1 LAWTIELTST
11 ATRQLAKLDRPVA
24 QRIRN
29 FLQKRVAALEDPR
42 SIGQKLQGKMLGEFW
57 KYRAGDY
64 RLITKIE
71 DDRLLVLVLEIGHRR
86 ENYR

>member
-1 LAWTIELTST
+1 MAWTIELTST